1 MQIVCPN
8 CQTSYSVAANALGA
22 NGRNVRCA
30 KCKEVWLAT
39 PEEAIV
45 SHVAAP
51 AEAGADVG
59 EAPDQQ
65 HVTAAVLQ
73 GTDAAHASDAPM
85 VESPS
90 IAHDGSSAEGWARE
104 ASSAEDDNADD
115 KPRARRGPLP
125 RRGVASPLRPNL
137 SIVCA
142 AMAALLL
149 GLVIWRNDIVR
160 LMPQT
165 AAFFKMAGMNVN
177 LRNLNFEAVRVSTE
191 MIDGAPVAII
201 EGTIAA
207 IGTKPVEIPRLR
219 FVVRDEHGT
228 GIYAWNAVLEQAV
241 LQPGER
247 APFKSRLASP
257 PPDAHDLIVRFFN
270 KRDIAAG
277 GA

>member
-8 CQTSYSVAANALGA
+8 CRTSYSVAANALGA

-39 PEEAIV
+39 PAEAIV
-45 SHVAAP
+45 GQFIAP
-51 AEAGADVG
+51 AEPSQSI
-59 EAPDQQ
+59 ETSDQQ
-65 HVTAAVLQ
+65 YVTTAVSRAA
-73 GTDAAHASDAPM
+73 DADRESDAPT

-90 IAHDGSSAEGWARE
+90 IAHDGSAAEGWP
-104 ASSAEDDNADD
+104 AEHPDADGR
-115 KPRARRGPLP
+115 PRARRRMLP
-125 RRGVASPLRPNL
+125 KAGASPLRLSL
-137 SIVCA
+137 SILST

-149 GLVIWRNDIVR
+149 GLIIWRSDIVR

-165 AAFFKMAGMNVN
+165 AAFFKIAGLHIN
-177 LRNLNFEAVRVSTE
+177 LRNLNFEAVRVSIET
-191 MIDGAPVAII
+191 IDGSPVAII

-228 GIYAWNAVLEQAV
+228 AIYAWNAVLEQAV
-241 LQPGER
+241 LEPGER

-257 PPDAHDLIVRFFN
+257 PPNAHDLIVRFFN